1 MSKMA
6 DALHVVSLSLLQSLL
21 ASLPASTY
29 AACFGF
35 LLLLSRLMRG
45 APIRKVGQHCER
57 DN

>member
-6 DALHVVSLSLLQSLL
+6 DALDVVSLSLSALL

-29 AACFGF
+29 AACYGF

>member
-6 DALHVVSLSLLQSLL
+6 DALHVISLSLSALL

-29 AACFGF
+29 AACYGF